1 MKQSALGKKIFEIRN
16 QKGITQK
23 ELADSCNVDI
33 RTIQRIEAG
42 EVVPRMSTLKLISDI
57 LDIELYSCN
66 EIELKPKNEFI
77 SKILLIT
84 LITGIISLIN
94 WLIFITTIVPQ
105 NNINTPMGL
114 MFIIIYVSGGVLVNY
129 GFYEFGKYQ
138 GNTIIQKTSL
148 IGMILVPSF
157 YITFFISQIIP
168 LLFLNRI
175 CVIITVINKIIFGI
189 GLLKSKSQF
198 TILYRITGIL
208 QILIS
213 PFFLLPILSV
223 NIIGGWLAIPSLV
236 GLLAIVY
243 YEYKES
249 VGTNSILLSA

>member
-1 MKQSALGKKIFEIRN
+1 
-16 QKGITQK
+16 
-23 ELADSCNVDI
+23 
-33 RTIQRIEAG
+33 
-42 EVVPRMSTLKLISDI
+42 MSTLKLISDI
-57 LDIELYSCN
+57 LEIELYSRN
-66 EIELKPKNEFI
+66 EIEFRPRNEFI
-77 SKILLIT
+77 SKILLVT

-105 NNINTPMGL
+105 NNINTPVGL
-114 MFIIIYVSGGVLVNY
+114 MFIIIYVASGVLYNY
-129 GFYEFGKYQ
+129 GFYELGKYQ
-138 GNTIIQKTSL
+138 GNTIIQNTSL

-175 CVIITVINKIIFGI
+175 CVIFTVINKIIFGI

-223 NIIGGWLAIPSLV
+223 NIIGSWFAIPSLV
-236 GLLAIVY
+236 CLLAIVY